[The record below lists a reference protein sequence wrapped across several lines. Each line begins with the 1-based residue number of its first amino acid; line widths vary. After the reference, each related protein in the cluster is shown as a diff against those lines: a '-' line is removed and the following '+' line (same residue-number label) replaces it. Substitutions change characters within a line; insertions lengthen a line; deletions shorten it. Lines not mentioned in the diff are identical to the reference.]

1 MKKISALLA
10 GLVTCAV
17 LNAAPSIFYVDM
29 GKAYSNFYKAKAAA
43 EQIQASIDSTKAEI
57 AKMDK
62 NRQDLIKDIQAVQEK
77 LKNPA
82 LTEAAK
88 KKLAEEAQPKVA
100 EIQQI
105 EANMRNISQ
114 QANER
119 LQQNANNIRKVHM
132 QEIAEIVK
140 KLAADKKA
148 DFILEKGVCHFAD
161 PKADLTDE
169 LIKRI
174 NASAPSAK

>member
-1 MKKISALLA
+1 MKKIAALIASLT
-10 GLVTCAV
+10 TCAI

-29 GKAYSNFYKAKAAA
+29 AKAYSQYYKAKAAA
-43 EQIQASIDSTKAEI
+43 EQIQASIDTTKAEI

-62 NRQDLIKDIQAVQEK
+62 NRQALIKDIQAVQEK

-82 LTEAAK
+82 LTEDAK
-88 KKLAEEAQPKVA
+88 KKLAEEAQPKIA

-140 KLAADKKA
+140 KLASDKKA
-148 DFILEKGVCHFAD
+148 DFILEKNACHFAD

-169 LIKRI
+169 LVKRI
-174 NASAPSAK
+174 NASAPAGK

>member
-1 MKKISALLA
+1 MKKITALLA
-10 GLVTCAV
+10 GLAACAIV
-17 LNAAPSIFYVDM
+17 NAAPTIFYVDM
-29 GKAYSNFYKAKAAA
+29 GKTYQNFYKAKAAA
-43 EQIQASIDSTKAEI
+43 EQIQASIDATKNEI

-62 NRQDLIKDIQAVQEK
+62 NRQELIKQIQAVQEK
-77 LKNPA
+77 MKNPA
-82 LTEAAK
+82 LTEDAK
-88 KKLAEEAQPKVA
+88 KKLAEEAQPKVV

-169 LIKRI
+169 LIKRV
-174 NASAPSAK
+174 NESAPSK

>member
-1 MKKISALLA
+1 MKKIKAILA
-10 GLVTCAV
+10 SFAACAIV
-17 LNAAPSIFYVDM
+17 NAAPTIFYVDM
-29 GKAYSNFYKAKAAA
+29 AKTYQNFYKAKAAA
-43 EQIQASIDSTKAEI
+43 EQIQASIDATKSEI
-57 AKMDK
+57 SKMDK
-62 NRQDLIKDIQAVQEK
+62 NRQELIKQIQAIQEK
-77 LKNPA
+77 AKNPA
-82 LTEAAK
+82 LTDDAK
-88 KKLAEEAQPKVA
+88 KKLGEEAQPKLV

-132 QEIAEIVK
+132 QEISEVVK

-148 DFILEKGVCHFAD
+148 DFILEKGACHFAD

-174 NASAPSAK
+174 NESAPAK

>member
-1 MKKISALLA
+1 MKKITALLA
-10 GLVTCAV
+10 GLFACVIV
-17 LNAAPSIFYVDM
+17 NAAPSIFYVDM
-29 GKAYSNFYKAKAAA
+29 GKTYQNYYKAKTAR
-43 EQIQASIDSTKAEI
+43 EQIQAALDTTKAEI

-62 NRQDLIKDIQAVQEK
+62 TRQELIKEIQAVQEK
-77 LKNPA
+77 MKNPA
-82 LTEAAK
+82 LTEDAK
-88 KKLAEEAQPKVA
+88 KKLVEEAQPKVA
-100 EIQQI
+100 EIQTI

-119 LQQNANNIRKVHM
+119 LQQNMSNIQKVHM
-132 QEIAEIVK
+132 QEISEVVK

-174 NASAPSAK
+174 NEAAPSAK